1 MQNLVYICI
10 NENLRLYIRKSR
22 ENQYQFLKKKKKS
35 KLMIEKHTDL
45 STLVKFYRLY
55 IGKNN

>member
-1 MQNLVYICI
+1 MKIYVYIL
-10 NENLRLYIRKSR
+10 ENHAKISTS
-22 ENQYQFLKKKKKS
+22 FLKKKKKS